1 MWAVMKAVLL
11 LGCDLSKIDPATL
24 AIVKNTEVTAINQD
38 PWGQQARR
46 IAVATPKHAGLAAP
60 DHATVIASRCNAANA
75 MQQWRLVGNGTSPS
89 HLYSVD
95 GAGQAWCMRFGG
107 PVLAVPCNPKSP
119 VVNDGNGWE
128 LRSVGPPGTGEYNL
142 LSIDG
147 GIGLGIL
154 NDFGGS
160 GPVPHSRW
168 LGPGRD
174 TFVADPVALATAAGG
189 TLRAAAT
196 DIFDDDNVGGVSVG
210 GEFCLEI
217 ASGSTL
223 ETWAGQLS
231 PDAASGASRWAVALF
246 NRSPAMDVVGLAFA
260 QLPGRGAATAFVV
273 HDVWR
278 NTTDATSAAEYLVNV
293 PAHDTALLVV
303 TEAEARG

>member
-1 MWAVMKAVLL
+1 MRS
-11 LGCDLSKIDPATL
+11 DEPRR
-24 AIVKNTEVTAINQD
+24 
-38 PWGQQARR
+38 QQRQ
-46 IAVATPKHAGLAAP
+46 GL
-60 DHATVIASRCNAANA
+60 
-75 MQQWRLVGNGTSPS
+75 
-89 HLYSVD
+89 
-95 GAGQAWCMRFGG
+95 
-107 PVLAVPCNPKSP
+107 
-119 VVNDGNGWE
+119 E
-128 LRSVGPPGTGEYNL
+128 LRAVGPPGASEYNL

-147 GIGLGIL
+147 GNGLGIL

-174 TFVADPVALATAAGG
+174 TFVADPVMLATAAGG
-189 TLRAAAT
+189 TLRATAT
-196 DIFDDDNVGGVSVG
+196 DILDDDNVGGVNIG
-210 GEFCLEI
+210 REFCLEI

-231 PDAASGASRWAVALF
+231 PDATSGKKNKKTTGASRWPAVALF

-260 QLPGRGAATAFVV
+260 QLPGRGAATAFEM

-303 TEAEARG
+303 TEAHG